1 MKLYP
6 LSFTPILKERIWGG
20 TKLQT
25 VLHKSV
31 VSKSVG
37 ESWEL
42 SAVSDDISV
51 VNNGAAK
58 GKTLTQLIDEYP
70 EAMLG
75 EKVLSKF
82 GKQFPLLF
90 KFIDAKEDLSI
101 QVHPNDQLAQ
111 ARHQSFGKTEMWYI
125 MQADEN
131 ARLIVGFN
139 KESTQTDYLSHLQTN
154 SLTKLLKEYPV
165 QIGDVFF
172 LETGTIHAIGAGI
185 LLAEIQQTSD
195 ITYRLYDWG
204 RVDDKG
210 IARELHTDLALEAI
224 NYNTTKSKVTYD
236 NVVEN
241 KLVTVVDSVYFK
253 TNYLQLSTSY
263 SWIKKEDAFTVFM
276 CVEGKCTLTHEGELF
291 SLVKGQ
297 TILIPASI
305 THFLLEGSA
314 TLLEISI

>member
-25 VLHKSV
+25 VLHKSA
-31 VSKSVG
+31 VSKNVG

-111 ARHQSFGKTEMWYI
+111 ERHQSFGKTEMWYI

-154 SLTKLLKEYPV
+154 SLTELLKEYPV
-165 QIGDVFF
+165 QTGDVFF

-210 IARELHTDLALEAI
+210 VARELHTDLALEAI

-263 SWIKKEDAFTVFM
+263 SWIKKEDVFTVFM

-297 TILIPASI
+297 TILIPASV
-305 THFLLEGSA
+305 THFLLEGRA